1 MREPAS
7 LTDRHLARS
16 ALSVR
21 AYDMLKLLILDHGEG
36 FLSVY
41 ANNETLLHGV
51 GDQVAADEVIASVGN
66 TGGHA
71 QSGLYFEMRYQ
82 GRPFDPLAWAVAR

>member
-1 MREPAS
+1 M
-7 LTDRHLARS
+7 
-16 ALSVR
+16 
-21 AYDMLKLLILDHGEG
+21 ILDHGEG

-41 ANNETLLHGV
+41 ADNESLLRGV

-66 TGGHA
+66 TGGNA

-82 GRPFDPLAWAVAR
+82 GHPFDPLTWTVAR